1 MRGAALAIAAAA
13 GLLGNVQ
20 FRGPRNVGDVFGL
33 SSLIGQQ
40 LRYRPTNKGGRR
52 RTASMSPLSRALATI
67 KTQHCAPPAWGPAE
81 RVTSHMR
88 CPRCGSRLN
97 FTVETTGKTSG
108 RCVTAECI
116 RWSDQ

>member
-1 MRGAALAIAAAA
+1 M
-13 GLLGNVQ
+13 
-20 FRGPRNVGDVFGL
+20 
-33 SSLIGQQ
+33 S
-40 LRYRPTNKGGRR
+40 R

-67 KTQHCAPPAWGPAE
+67 KTQHCAPPAWRPAE